1 MRAVPCKA
9 FGAKPS
15 DLVVEDVAP
24 PALEEGAVR
33 IAVHATGL
41 NFADTLLLKGEYQV
55 KPELPFSPGL
65 EIAGEVLD
73 CAPGVTRCKP
83 GDRVMAM
90 VDYGG
95 FAEEAVASADR
106 VHVIPDTVDFVTA
119 AGFPVAYG
127 TSHLGLKYRARLAA
141 GETLLVNGAAGGVG
155 LTAVEI
161 GKRMG
166 AEVIATA
173 GGADKLEVPRQYGAD
188 HLIDYRA
195 EDIRARVRDITGGRG
210 VDVVYDPVGGGA
222 FDAALRSTALGG
234 RILVIGFASGTVPQV
249 PANILLVKNITLIGY
264 YWGQYLKLD
273 PALMAESFEE
283 LLAWLGAGELK
294 PHVSH
299 TYDLDNAGQALD
311 ALASRRSTG
320 KVVLRVRT

>member
-1 MRAVPCKA
+1 MRAVLCKA
-9 FGAKPS
+9 FGAKPD
-15 DLVVEDVAP
+15 DLVVEDVTP
-24 PALEEGAVR
+24 PILSDGEVR
-33 IAVHATGL
+33 IDVHATGL

-65 EIAGEVLD
+65 EIAGEVIE
-73 CAPGVTRCKP
+73 CAPGVDRCNP

-106 VHVIPDTVDFVTA
+106 VHVIPDNVDYVTA

-127 TSHLGLKYRARLAA
+127 TSHLGLKYRARLAD

-173 GGADKLEVPRQYGAD
+173 GGAEKLEVPRQYGAD

-210 VDVVYDPVGGGA
+210 VDVVYDPVGGYA
-222 FDAALRSTALGG
+222 FEASLRSTALGG

-249 PANILLVKNITLIGY
+249 PANILLVKNITLLGY
-264 YWGQYLKLD
+264 YWGQYLKLN

-283 LLAWLGAGELK
+283 LLTWLGAGELK

-299 TYDLDNAGQALD
+299 TFGLEDAAQALD

-320 KVVLRVRT
+320 KVVLRIRT